1 MSAPTFGDAA
11 AYDPIV
17 DLYDLEHADF
27 DEDVA
32 LYRSLA
38 DVVGDPILELGCGSG
53 RILLPLAEDGFHVT
67 GLDGSPAML
76 KRAESRA
83 SELGVSERV
92 TLVPADIRTADSAPG
107 GPFGLVIVGLNTLL
121 HLPSQAAQIEL
132 LCAAHRAL
140 DPRGQLVIDVF
151 NPTPHLLTEL
161 SRGITHE
168 GAWAH
173 SQGGTVDKWSSR
185 ELVASDQRLVTTIWY
200 DHTFPDQSVRRM
212 RSAFELRYVHFA
224 ELALMLQTAGF
235 VEWRAYGGYDLEP
248 FDDSAERMV
257 VTAEITASPSSE
269 P

>member
-1 MSAPTFGDAA
+1 MSASTFGDAA

-17 DLYDLEHADF
+17 DVYDLEHADF
-27 DEDVA
+27 DDDVG

-53 RILLPLAEDGFHVT
+53 RILLPLAEDGFRVT
-67 GLDGSPAML
+67 GVDGSPAML
-76 KRAESRA
+76 ARAESRA
-83 SELGVSERV
+83 IKLGIGDRVS
-92 TLVPADIRTADSAPG
+92 LVHADIRATESAPG
-107 GPFGLVIVGLNTLL
+107 GPFGLVIIGLNTLL

-132 LCAAHRAL
+132 LAAAHRAL

-173 SQGGTVDKWSSR
+173 PQGGTVDKWSSR
-185 ELVASDQRLVTTIWY
+185 ELVASDQRLETTIWY
-200 DHTFPDQSVRRM
+200 DHTLPDHRLSRT
-212 RSAFELRYVHFA
+212 RSAFSLRYVHFA
-224 ELALMLQTAGF
+224 ELVLMLQAAEF

-248 FDDSAERMV
+248 FDDGAERMV
-257 VTAEITASPSSE
+257 VTAEVTASASSE
-269 P
+269 